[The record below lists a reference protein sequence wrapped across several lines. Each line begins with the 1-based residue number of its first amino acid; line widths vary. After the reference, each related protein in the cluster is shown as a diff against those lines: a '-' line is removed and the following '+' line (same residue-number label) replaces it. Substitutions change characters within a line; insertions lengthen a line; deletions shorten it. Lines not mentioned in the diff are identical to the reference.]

1 MNVMMSKRIFSL
13 IELKHMFSTPAVLER
28 QGTPEDSASV
38 PRPTHTAALA
48 IPGER
53 TGVAPELDER
63 GFFKVDFPE
72 TVNNHCIFFWLSGRA
87 LDSGRQNGEF
97 KSPCLCCFAFFFLL
111 YCCTAVQF

>member
-53 TGVAPELDER
+53 TGVAPELGER
-63 GFFKVDFPE
+63 GFLKVRLPE
-72 TVNNHCIFFWLSGRA
+72 S
-87 LDSGRQNGEF
+87 
-97 KSPCLCCFAFFFLL
+97 K
-111 YCCTAVQF
+111 

>member
-1 MNVMMSKRIFSL
+1 MVVVVSFWIFGLVESKYR
-13 IELKHMFSTPAVLER
+13 FSTPADPER
-28 QGTPEDSASV
+28 QRTPEDSASV

-72 TVNNHCIFFWLSGRA
+72 TVNNHYIFFWLSGRA